1 MASEMRERAS
11 GRHRPVI
18 GAPGRDD
25 ERGQVLV
32 LFTLCLVALL
42 GFAGLALDG
51 GSAYAQRRQQQTAA
65 DLAALGAANDY
76 LISGDATQATTRAR
90 TIAASNG
97 FIHGVSGSVVNVTL
111 DTSNGIRMTVGVAGT
126 HRNSIVG
133 ILGMPSWQVSTTAT
147 ALSGFPDHA
156 RAVSPFI
163 FSVSA
168 FGTDGTPKYQTPT
181 DFGQGNGDIPNSD
194 IDFAWTNYGT
204 GNVDTGEVDDM
215 IKGDLTIDKTLEFGD
230 YIGQQNA
237 GYHSFLFS
245 DVNTYMAGQDWPAAI
260 VDANGNFTGWATFHV
275 ISADGGGSKTIN
287 GYFVSASTSSRLSV
301 SACAANDCP
310 RYFGTYVLKLAE

>member
-1 MASEMRERAS
+1 MRKRRS
-11 GRHRPVI
+11 GPVGPLN
-18 GAPGRDD
+18 GAPVREG

-42 GFAGLALDG
+42 GFAGLSLDG

-76 LISGDATQATTRAR
+76 LISGDSTQATTRAR
-90 TIAASNG
+90 TIAATNG
-97 FIHGVSGSVVNVTL
+97 FTHGLSGSVVDVAL
-111 DTSNGIRMTVGVAGT
+111 DTSNGIRVTVGVAGT

-133 ILGMPSWQVSTTAT
+133 IMGMPTWQVSTTAT
-147 ALSGFPDHA
+147 ALAGFPDHA

-163 FSVSA
+163 FSVAA

-181 DFGQGNGDIPNSD
+181 DFGQGNGDVPNSD

-215 IKGDLTIDKTLEFGD
+215 IKGDLTIDRTLEFGD
-230 YIGQQNA
+230 YIGQQNS

-245 DVNTYMAGQDWPAAI
+245 DVNDYMSGQDWPAAI
-260 VDANGNFTGWATFHV
+260 VDANGNFAG
-275 ISADGGGSKTIN
+275 
-287 GYFVSASTSSRLSV
+287 
-301 SACAANDCP
+301 
-310 RYFGTYVLKLAE
+310 

>member
-1 MASEMRERAS
+1 LANSGFPPYSSRTTSITFPINPACIASVNSACQLQGDFDIEVGYQLLEW
-11 GRHRPVI
+11 P
-18 GAPGRDD
+18 AP
-25 ERGQVLV
+25 QL
-32 LFTLCLVALL
+32 
-42 GFAGLALDG
+42 
-51 GSAYAQRRQQQTAA
+51 
-65 DLAALGAANDY
+65 
-76 LISGDATQATTRAR
+76 
-90 TIAASNG
+90 
-97 FIHGVSGSVVNVTL
+97 VNVSL

-147 ALSGFPDHA
+147 ALAGFPDHA

-181 DFGQGNGDIPNSD
+181 NFGEGNGDIPNND

-204 GNVDTGEVDDM
+204 GNVDTGAVDDM

-260 VDANGNFTGWATFHV
+260 VDATLTAM
-275 ISADGGGSKTIN
+275 S
-287 GYFVSASTSSRLSV
+287 SASSSIRDATPTSARVQKSDVPPHLPYRGILEPNRRSCGHAGDG
-301 SACAANDCP
+301 S
-310 RYFGTYVLKLAE
+310 